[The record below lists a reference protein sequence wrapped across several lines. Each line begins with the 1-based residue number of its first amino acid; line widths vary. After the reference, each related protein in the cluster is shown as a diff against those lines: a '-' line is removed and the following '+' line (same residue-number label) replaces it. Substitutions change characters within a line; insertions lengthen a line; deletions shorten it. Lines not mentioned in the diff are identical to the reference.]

1 MASLFVYVGART
13 AFGVSR
19 GTPVAAV
26 WSAQTNHPHLQRR
39 DWRLAFDG
47 AKGYRGSLYS

>member
-1 MASLFVYVGART
+1 MASLFVYVGVRI

-19 GTPVAAV
+19 GTPVAAM
-26 WSAQTNHPHLQRR
+26 WSAHTNPPHLQRR
-39 DWRLAFDG
+39 DRCLVFDG